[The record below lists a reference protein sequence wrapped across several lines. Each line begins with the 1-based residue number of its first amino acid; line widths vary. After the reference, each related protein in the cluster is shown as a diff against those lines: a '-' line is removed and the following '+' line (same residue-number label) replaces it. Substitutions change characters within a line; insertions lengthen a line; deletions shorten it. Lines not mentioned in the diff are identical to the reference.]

1 MIRFFRSFFGLEQE
15 STRTVMAHPGAADA
29 RAVQYIRASNARLNA
44 LHQLYDRYKGT
55 LHADKILAVF
65 EKTKLIHNYLVTRK
79 RVHELEMFH
88 VQNTEHFINTFTTVI
103 NVHERH
109 IKDSYVPDRERGRAQ
124 PLSTPANTQPRP
136 KAAPQPG
143 TFSQPRPIPQQE
155 PGLPFET
162 KVEQVLKRIESET
175 IKGIYTAQKVTE
187 MVKRVANQA
196 PMGQPDVMQ
205 SSVPTLS
212 VPVIAIDTYSRV
224 FYATELEGGAT
235 MSREISFTSS
245 DTDKDVF
252 LQHIASK
259 LALEKSE
266 LSYIGNAMLAIPD
279 TKGPSPARHVP
290 ILHWRGYPY
299 AVSLMDYRM
308 FPVRMHRKSF

>member
-15 STRTVMAHPGAADA
+15 STRTVMDHPGAADA
-29 RAVQYIRASNARLNA
+29 RAMQYIRASNARLNA
-44 LHQLYDRYKGT
+44 LHKLYDRYKHT
-55 LHADKILAVF
+55 PHAEKILAVF

-79 RVHELEMFH
+79 RIQELELFH

-109 IKDSYVPDRERGRAQ
+109 IKDSYIPEREKPQPVPQ
-124 PLSTPANTQPRP
+124 VQKPRPQGQP
-136 KAAPQPG
+136 KAAPRPQP
-143 TFSQPRPIPQQE
+143 E
-155 PGLPFET
+155 PGQPFES

-196 PMGQPDVMQ
+196 PIGAPDVMQ
-205 SSVPTLS
+205 ASVPTLS

-224 FYATELEGGAT
+224 FYSPELEGGAT
-235 MSREISFTSS
+235 MSREISFTCS
-245 DTDKDVF
+245 DADKDVF

-259 LALEKSE
+259 LGMAKSE
-266 LSYIGNAMLAIPD
+266 LNYIGNAMLAIPD

-290 ILHWRGYPY
+290 IVHWRGYPY
-299 AVSLMDYRM
+299 AVSLMDYRL

>member
-1 MIRFFRSFFGLEQE
+1 MIRIFRSFFGLEQE
-15 STRTVMAHPGAADA
+15 STRTVMAHPNAADA
-29 RAVQYIRASNARLNA
+29 SAVQYIRASNARLNA

-55 LHADKILAVF
+55 VHADKILAVF

-88 VQNTEHFINTFTTVI
+88 VQNTEHFISTFTTVI

-124 PLSTPANTQPRP
+124 PLPHPPTSQPKPTVSPQRQ
-136 KAAPQPG
+136 AAPQP
-143 TFSQPRPIPQQE
+143 QRNPPQ
-155 PGLPFET
+155 PFET

-196 PMGQPDVMQ
+196 PMGQSDTMQ
-205 SSVPTLS
+205 ASIPALAA
-212 VPVIAIDTYSRV
+212 PVVAIDTYSRV
-224 FYATELEGGAT
+224 FYATELEGGST
-235 MSREISFTSS
+235 MSREISFTAS

-252 LQHIASK
+252 LQHVARK
-259 LALEKSE
+259 LGVDKSE
-266 LSYIGNAMLAIPD
+266 MNYVGNAMLAIPD

-290 ILHWRGYPY
+290 IVHWRGFPY
-299 AVSLMDYRM
+299 AVSLMDYRL
-308 FPVRMHRKSF
+308 FPVRMHRKSL

>member
-15 STRTVMAHPGAADA
+15 STRTVMDHPGAADA
-29 RAVQYIRASNARLNA
+29 RAMQYIRASNARLNA
-44 LHQLYDRYKGT
+44 LHKLYDRYKHT
-55 LHADKILAVF
+55 PHAEKILAVF

-79 RVHELEMFH
+79 RIQELELFH

-109 IKDSYVPDRERGRAQ
+109 IKDSYVPEREKPKPLPQVQKPRPQGQASAQ
-124 PLSTPANTQPRP
+124 PAPPRP
-136 KAAPQPG
+136 VP
-143 TFSQPRPIPQQE
+143 PRPDN
-155 PGLPFET
+155 PGQPFES

-196 PMGQPDVMQ
+196 PMGQPDVLQ
-205 SSVPTLS
+205 AKVPTLG
-212 VPVIAIDTYSRV
+212 VPIIAIDTYSRV
-224 FYATELEGGAT
+224 FYAPELEGGAT

-245 DTDKDVF
+245 DADKDVF
-252 LQHIASK
+252 LQHVASK
-259 LALEKSE
+259 LAVPKEE
-266 LSYIGNAMLAIPD
+266 ISYIGNTMLAIPD

-290 ILHWRGYPY
+290 IVHWRGFPY
-299 AVSLMDYRM
+299 AVSLMDYRL

>member
-1 MIRFFRSFFGLEQE
+1 MIRIFRSFFGLEQE

-44 LHQLYDRYKGT
+44 LHQLYGRYKGT
-55 LHADKILAVF
+55 VHADKILAVF

-88 VQNTEHFINTFTTVI
+88 VQNTEHFISTFTTVI

-109 IKDSYVPDRERGRAQ
+109 IKDSFVPDRERGRAQ
-124 PLSTPANTQPRP
+124 PLPNPPT
-136 KAAPQPG
+136 
-143 TFSQPRPIPQQE
+143 SQPRPTVTPERKVTPQPQRIPDQ
-155 PGLPFET
+155 PFET

-205 SSVPTLS
+205 ASVPALS

-224 FYATELEGGAT
+224 YYATELEGGGT
-235 MSREISFTSS
+235 ISREIAFTSA
-245 DTDKDVF
+245 DEDKEVF
-252 LQHIASK
+252 LQHVASK
-259 LALEKSE
+259 LALDKSE
-266 LSYIGNAMLAIPD
+266 LNYVGNAMLAIPD

-299 AVSLMDYRM
+299 AVSLMDYRL

>member
-15 STRTVMAHPGAADA
+15 STRTVMDHPGAADA
-29 RAVQYIRASNARLNA
+29 RAMQYIRASNARLNA
-44 LHQLYDRYKGT
+44 LHKLYERYKHT
-55 LHADKILAVF
+55 PHAEKLLAVF
-65 EKTKLIHNYLVTRK
+65 EKTKLVHNYLVTRK
-79 RVHELEMFH
+79 RIQELELFH

-109 IKDSYVPDRERGRAQ
+109 IKDSYIPEREKPQ
-124 PLSTPANTQPRP
+124 PLPQVQKPRPQGQPQPRV
-136 KAAPQPG
+136 APSPPPAPG
-143 TFSQPRPIPQQE
+143 Q
-155 PGLPFET
+155 PFES

-205 SSVPTLS
+205 ASVPTLS

-224 FYATELEGGAT
+224 FYSPELEGGAT

-245 DTDKDVF
+245 DEDKDVF
-252 LQHIASK
+252 LHHIATK
-259 LALEKSE
+259 LAVTKEE
-266 LSYIGNAMLAIPD
+266 ISYVGNAMMAIPD
-279 TKGPSPARHVP
+279 SKEPSPARHVP
-290 ILHWRGYPY
+290 IVHWRGYPY
-299 AVSLMDYRM
+299 ALSLLDYRL
-308 FPVRMHRKSF
+308 FPVRMHRSF

>member
-1 MIRFFRSFFGLEQE
+1 MIQFFRSLFGGGQE
-15 STRTVMAHPGAADA
+15 NTRTIMDHPGAADA
-29 RAVQYIRASNARLNA
+29 RAMQYIRASNARLNA
-44 LHQLYDRYKGT
+44 LHKLYDRYKHT
-55 LHADKILAVF
+55 PHADKILAVF
-65 EKTKLIHNYLVTRK
+65 EKTKLVHNYLVTRK
-79 RVHELEMFH
+79 RIQELELFH
-88 VQNTEHFINTFTTVI
+88 VQNTEHFINTFTTVV

-109 IKDSYVPDRERGRAQ
+109 IKDSYIPERDKPQ
-124 PLSTPANTQPRP
+124 PLPQVNKPRPQGQPQPRV
-136 KAAPQPG
+136 APQPV
-143 TFSQPRPIPQQE
+143 
-155 PGLPFET
+155 PGQAFES

-175 IKGIYTAQKVTE
+175 IKGLYTAQKVTE

-196 PMGQPDVMQ
+196 PTGQADVMQ
-205 SSVPTLS
+205 AAVPTLA

-224 FYATELEGGAT
+224 FYAPELEGGGT
-235 MSREISFTSS
+235 ISREISYTSA

-259 LALEKSE
+259 LAVEAKE

-290 ILHWRGYPY
+290 VVHWRGFPY
-299 AVSLMDYRM
+299 AVSLMDYRL